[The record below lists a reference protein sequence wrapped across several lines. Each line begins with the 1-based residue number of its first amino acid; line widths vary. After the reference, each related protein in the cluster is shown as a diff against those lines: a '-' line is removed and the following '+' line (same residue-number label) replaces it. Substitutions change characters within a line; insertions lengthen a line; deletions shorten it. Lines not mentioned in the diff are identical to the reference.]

1 MKKRRISLFNAQ
13 PAEDALL
20 VAVQTPGLS
29 QHAVSDCLTE
39 LSRLVETSG
48 GRVVG
53 TVVYRLERPDPAFFI
68 TRGKAQDLASKVQD
82 CAARTVLFDDDLSP
96 AQTRNLERL
105 TGVRVIDRTQVI
117 LDIFAMHAHTK
128 AGRLQV
134 GLAQLE
140 YLLPRLRRMW
150 THLERQRGGIGVR
163 GGPGEQQIEVDRRR
177 IKVRISQLKK
187 ELRQVERHRDQLRK
201 HRRRHGWI
209 LVCLVGYT
217 NAGKSTLLN
226 TLTGASVMVN
236 DKLFATL
243 DPVTRRLKLPGN
255 LQVLITDTVGFIRK
269 LPHQLVEAFHA
280 TLEEV
285 LEADLLLHVVDASH
299 YEAEA
304 QVEAVNEVLRELGAD
319 TRPVIGVLNKVD
331 REGALQRARRLCKLF
346 ERAVPVSALT
356 GQGVNDLLV
365 EISDELRYQQ
375 VRVSVRIPSH
385 RGDLIT
391 LARSSGHVLAEHYDD
406 GYVKLTANV
415 PADIAGRLRKAEA
428 GAGEER

>member
-1 MKKRRISLFNAQ
+1 M
-13 PAEDALL
+13 
-20 VAVQTPGLS
+20 
-29 QHAVSDCLTE
+29 
-39 LSRLVETSG
+39 VETAG

-53 TVVYRLERPDPAFFI
+53 REVYRLDRPDPAFFI
-68 TRGKAQDLASKVQD
+68 TRGKGQDLARKVEA
-82 CAARTVLFDDDLSP
+82 CRARTVIFDDDLSP
-96 AQTRNLERL
+96 AQARNLERL

-117 LDIFAMHAHTK
+117 LDIFAIHAHTK
-128 AGRLQV
+128 AGRLQI
-134 GLAQLE
+134 GLARLE

-187 ELRQVERHRDQLRK
+187 ELRQVERHRDQLRRN
-201 HRRRHGWI
+201 RRRHGWT

-226 TLTGASVMVN
+226 TLTGSAVIVN

-243 DPVTRRLKLPGN
+243 DPVTRRLKLPVN
-255 LQVLITDTVGFIRK
+255 QQVLITDTVGFIRK

-285 LEADLLLHVVDASH
+285 LEADMLLHVVDASH
-299 YEAEA
+299 HEAEA
-304 QVEAVNEVLRELGAD
+304 QVEAVNEVLHELGAGAH
-319 TRPVIGVLNKVD
+319 PVIGVLNKVD
-331 REGALQRARRLCKLF
+331 REGARQRARRLSKLF

-356 GQGVNDLLV
+356 GEGVNNLVV

-375 VRVSVRIPSH
+375 VRVSVRIPTH
-385 RGDLIT
+385 RGDLIM
-391 LARSSGHVLAEHYDD
+391 LARSSGRVLAEDYDD
-406 GYVKLTANV
+406 GYVTLTANV
-415 PADIAGRLRKAEA
+415 PADVAGRLRKAEA
-428 GAGEER
+428 NGGGGR